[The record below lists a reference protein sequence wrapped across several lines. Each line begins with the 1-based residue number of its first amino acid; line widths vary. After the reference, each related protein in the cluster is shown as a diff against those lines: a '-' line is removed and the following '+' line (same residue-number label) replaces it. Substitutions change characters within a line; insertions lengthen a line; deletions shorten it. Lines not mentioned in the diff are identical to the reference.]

1 MNKYPFKNILLVS
14 DMDGTLLDS
23 SSKVSEQNREAICR
37 FVEGG
42 GLFTVATGR
51 MEFAVRS
58 YLDVLPLNIPAILY
72 NGASIYDF
80 KNERVLWS
88 SCLSSNM
95 RQVAEEAISAFPGIG
110 VTIFHEGEVYFA
122 TENIETAKHRVRE
135 GFIPIITEVGNI
147 PEPWYKII
155 LTWEPQKLKA
165 VEKFLENRTE
175 SFHMVYSEP
184 QFLELLQKDTSKGHA
199 LKKLVEM
206 IDNPQICVVAMG
218 DNMNDIEMIKQAGIG
233 IAVENANVL
242 LKEKAD
248 ICCVHHDLHAV
259 SQVIDWIEKGQINCS
274 TAG

>member
-1 MNKYPFKNILLVS
+1 MKKLPFKNMLLVS

-23 SSKVSEQNREAICR
+23 NSKVSEKNREAICR

-58 YLDVLPLNIPAILY
+58 YLDVLPLNVPAILY

-88 SCLSSNM
+88 SCLPCNM
-95 RQVAEEAISAFPGIG
+95 RQLAEDAITTFPGIG
-110 VTIFHEGEVYFA
+110 ISIFHNGDIFFA
-122 TENIETAKHRVRE
+122 ATNIETHKHEVRE
-135 GFIPIITEVGNI
+135 GLTPIVTGIENI

-155 LTWEPQKLKA
+155 LTWEPDKLKH

-206 IDNPQICVVAMG
+206 LDNPELCIVAMG
-218 DNMNDIEMIKQAGIG
+218 DNMNDIEMIKEAGVG
-233 IAVENANVL
+233 IAVENANIL

-259 SQVIDWIEKGQINCS
+259 SQVIDWIEQGHINCTS
-274 TAG
+274 AG